1 MMFTLALKNLLSSK
15 FRTILT
21 LISIII
27 GIASLALLLALNSGI
42 ETNIKETLARQTP
55 LKQITV
61 KPKTHTFGLSK
72 VGQNVSNIDQEIL
85 EKIKAIKHVQEIH
98 PQIAYKNPASL
109 SVEFLEHEFYT
120 DSLIFGVPKS
130 FIENDLKNQEV
141 WNLEQEEIPTLVP
154 RKILDLYNYSVATNY
169 GLPILTEEILIGK
182 TIEIHLNASY
192 LGNQLELNNSS
203 SSHFT
208 GKIVGFSDKINL
220 IGVTIPYE
228 KVLELNENPEDIKY
242 QQLFITVD
250 DSNEVPKVASQIE
263 EMELHTEYFQK
274 NVQEL
279 NLPLKYLKIT
289 ILLIS
294 IIILI
299 VAGLMIINTFLAAV
313 NERVKD
319 IGMMRAIGA
328 TKSAVNQIFL
338 TESIF
343 LGTAGGVFGI
353 IIAYVCSLIA
363 NPLAK
368 KLFEKSTFQPENV
381 FYIKTSL
388 IISVI
393 IFSIL
398 FSILSSIYPAYKA
411 SKLNPAEA
419 LKR

>member
-1 MMFTLALKNLLSSK
+1 MFTLALKNLLSTK
-15 FRTILT
+15 TRTILT

-27 GIASLALLLALNSGI
+27 GIASLSLLLALNEGI
-42 ETNIKETLARQTP
+42 KTNIYETLARETP

-61 KPKTHTFGLSK
+61 KPKTHTFGISRI
-72 VGQNVSNIDQEIL
+72 GQNVSNIDQEML
-85 EKIKAIKHVQEIH
+85 EKIKNIEHVQEIH

-130 FIENDLKNQEV
+130 FIENDLKDPQV
-141 WNLEQEEIPTLVP
+141 WNLEQTEVPTLIP
-154 RKILDLYNYSVATNY
+154 KKILDLYNYSIATNY

-192 LGNQLELNNSS
+192 LSNQLEIDNGSS
-203 SSHFT
+203 THFT

-220 IGVTIPYE
+220 IGITIPYE

-250 DSNEVPKVASQIE
+250 DANEVPKVAAKIE

-299 VAGLMIINTFLAAV
+299 IAGLMIISTFLSAV

-328 TKSAVNQIFL
+328 TKNAINQIFL
-338 TESIF
+338 TESIL
-343 LGTAGGVFGI
+343 LGTIGGIFGVLLALLASI
-353 IIAYVCSLIA
+353 IA

-381 FYIKTSL
+381 FHIKASL

-393 IFSIL
+393 IFSII